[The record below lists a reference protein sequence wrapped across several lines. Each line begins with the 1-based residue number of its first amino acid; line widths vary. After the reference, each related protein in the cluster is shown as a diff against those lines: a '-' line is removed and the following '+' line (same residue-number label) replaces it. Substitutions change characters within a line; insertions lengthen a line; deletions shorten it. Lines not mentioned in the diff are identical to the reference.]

1 MRSRWFKNG
10 LVYLLIIVAVGA
22 LFFNVFSP
30 PEGLTTVP
38 LTEVAQE
45 AKKGNVKEIVVSGDE
60 LTVTLTSGEKVRS
73 NKDRTSEITEVLR
86 NLGVTENQLSN
97 ISLQW
102 KEPSE
107 FGNWIGILTSLL
119 PAILFGGLLL
129 FMMRQAQSGN
139 NQALSFGKSRA
150 RL

>member
-1 MRSRWFKNG
+1 MSSRWFKNG

-30 PEGLTTVP
+30 SEGLPTVP

-45 AKKGNVKEIVVSGDE
+45 AKKGNIKEIVVSGDT
-60 LTVTLTSGEKVRS
+60 LTITLTSGEKVRS
-73 NKDRTSEITEVLR
+73 NKDRTSDITEVLR

-97 ISLQW
+97 ISLQF

-107 FGNWIGILTSLL
+107 FGNWIGLLTSFL
-119 PAILFGGLLL
+119 PVILFGGLLL

-139 NQALSFGKSRA
+139 NQ
-150 RL
+150 